1 MKYAVLIGRI
11 LFSLPFILFGLNH
24 LMKLDAMSG
33 YAASKGVPAA
43 TFVVIVTGIMIIAG
57 GLSVM
62 LGYKAKLGAWLL
74 VVFLV
79 PTAFI
84 MHGFWGIEDA
94 MMAQNE
100 MAHFFKDLALAGGA
114 LLITHFG
121 TGPYS
126 LDERQAETAETPQ
139 TA

>member
-11 LFSLPFILFGLNH
+11 LFSLPFILFGFNH
-24 LMKLDAMSG
+24 LMKLDAISG
-33 YAASKGVPAA
+33 YAASHGVPAP
-43 TFVVIVTGIMIIAG
+43 TFVTIVTGLMIIAG

-62 LGYKAKLGAWLL
+62 LGYKAKIGAWLL
-74 VVFLV
+74 VVFLIPV
-79 PTAFI
+79 AFV
-84 MHGFWGIEDA
+84 MHNFWSVEDA
-94 MMAQNE
+94 MKQNE
-100 MAHFFKDLALAGGA
+100 MAHFLKDLALAGGA

>member
-1 MKYAVLIGRI
+1 MKYAVLIGRF
-11 LFSLPFILFGLNH
+11 LFSLPFVLFGLNH

-43 TFVVIVTGIMIIAG
+43 TFVTIVTGLLIIAG

-62 LGYKAKLGAWLL
+62 LGYKARIGAWLL

-84 MHGFWGIEDA
+84 MHNFWGVEEA
-94 MMAQNE
+94 MAQNE

-121 TGPYS
+121 SGPHS
-126 LDERQAETAETPQ
+126 LDQRRAESTEAPQ

>member
-1 MKYAVLIGRI
+1 MKYAVPIGRV
-11 LFSLPFILFGLNH
+11 LFSLPFIMFGLNH

-43 TFVVIVTGIMIIAG
+43 SLTVIVTGIMIIAG

-114 LLITHFG
+114 LLITQFG
-121 TGPYS
+121 SGPYS
-126 LDERQAETAETPQ
+126 LDERQTSAEAPQ
-139 TA
+139 PA